1 MKQTN
6 QGFRI
11 ILTKKEF
18 KNLDDFDFLD
28 KIFQFN
34 YSKNYNTLNNNQKAL
49 HNWWI
54 ISGDVENGGFIQYFE
69 NTKGEFNYDGLV
81 ALKLIGDL
89 KMHKIFS
96 DAVKIFE
103 KNRKHFTT
111 VPYPGPLKKSEA
123 KKLEKL
129 DSKFFKQSEKTEKLL
144 AGFVRETIGDFAI
157 LNI

>member
-54 ISGDVENGGFIQYFE
+54 ISGDVENG
-69 NTKGEFNYDGLV
+69 
-81 ALKLIGDL
+81 
-89 KMHKIFS
+89 
-96 DAVKIFE
+96 
-103 KNRKHFTT
+103 
-111 VPYPGPLKKSEA
+111 
-123 KKLEKL
+123 
-129 DSKFFKQSEKTEKLL
+129 
-144 AGFVRETIGDFAI
+144 
-157 LNI
+157 